1 MAVSP
6 LASHTSDREG
16 TLDEEE
22 EEEEEEA
29 EEEEEVEEEEEALW
43 WSAAL
48 ITPTGTNWSV
58 VKVPNHI
65 NIFYFIVM

>member
-6 LASHTSDREG
+6 LASRTSDREG

-22 EEEEEEA
+22 EEED
-29 EEEEEVEEEEEALW
+29 EEEEVGALW

-48 ITPTGTNWSV
+48 ITPTGTSWSV
-58 VKVPNHI
+58 VKVPNCI
-65 NIFYFIVM
+65 NTF

>member
-6 LASHTSDREG
+6 LASRTSDREG

-22 EEEEEEA
+22 DEEEEEE
-29 EEEEEVEEEEEALW
+29 EEEVGVLW

-48 ITPTGTNWSV
+48 ITPTGTSWSV
-58 VKVPNHI
+58 VKVPNCI
-65 NIFYFIVM
+65 NTF